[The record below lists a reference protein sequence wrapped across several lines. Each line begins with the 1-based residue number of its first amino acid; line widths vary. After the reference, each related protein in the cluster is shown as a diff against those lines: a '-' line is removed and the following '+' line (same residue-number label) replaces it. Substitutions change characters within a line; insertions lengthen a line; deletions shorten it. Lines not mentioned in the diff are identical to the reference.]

1 MKGKKEGR
9 RERGLEERMKEGTRE
24 EKNKIPD
31 FIFPRNHTYGY
42 NILILTV
49 SPNLDTRTPT
59 PYALKRSAQS

>member
-1 MKGKKEGR
+1 
-9 RERGLEERMKEGTRE
+9 MKEGTRE